1 MKWSLILIPLLTGC
15 SASWHLKQAV
25 KKDPSLLQTKTI
37 VLTDTLELPG
47 KTIVDTL
54 EVPTLDQWTAWEND
68 SLRIELSLVKD
79 AVTGESRIKFKADIK
94 PQTITREVKVDCPPS
109 VIQKPSSRSRLSSF
123 VLYALGALFVYG
135 VGYLH
140 GRVTGRG

>member
-1 MKWSLILIPLLTGC
+1 MVVHLNPITNWVLSKL
-15 SASWHLKQAV
+15 ASKAGREEGPV
-25 KKDPSLLQTKTI
+25 SPSNE
-37 VLTDTLELPG
+37 DHCPYRHLELPG

-79 AVTGESRIKFKADIK
+79 AVTGHSRIKFKADIK